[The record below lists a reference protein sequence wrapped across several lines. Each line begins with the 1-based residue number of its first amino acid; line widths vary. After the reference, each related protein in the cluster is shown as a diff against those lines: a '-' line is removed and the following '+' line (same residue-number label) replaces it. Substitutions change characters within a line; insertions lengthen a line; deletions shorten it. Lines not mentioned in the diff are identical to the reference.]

1 MFPTD
6 LVEGA
11 LSSMSN
17 ELYRRRR
24 SFVDLRTMMRLVVV
38 LSLLPTA
45 VLGALPDDARLA
57 PVRAQ
62 LDQVLT
68 AAVHDGVP
76 ESILSDKLREG
87 LAKNVSPARLAE
99 VLRGYESRLAEAVA
113 LAGPSAPSLLK
124 ALAEARAAG
133 VEARELGPLLAA
145 SGDAGRRTRA
155 LDALTDLAQR
165 GFPAAQAART
175 VASVLRSDPQK
186 VDRIAAAAQSLSE
199 RVGRAQAL
207 EAIARAAAKG
217 LGPEHAADFTGKFDD
232 RGPERDN
239 TGQRGPGYQH
249 GKGKP

>member
-1 MFPTD
+1 M
-6 LVEGA
+6 V
-11 LSSMSN
+11 
-17 ELYRRRR
+17 
-24 SFVDLRTMMRLVVV
+24 RLVIV

-45 VLGALPDDARLA
+45 VLGAPPDDARLA

-62 LDQVLT
+62 LDQLLS
-68 AAVHDGVP
+68 AAAHDGVP
-76 ESILSDKLREG
+76 ESILIDKLREG
-87 LAKNVSPARLAE
+87 LAKNVPPARLVE
-99 VLRGYESRLAEAVA
+99 VVRGYESRLAEAVT

-133 VEARELGPLLAA
+133 VEARELSPLLAA
-145 SGDAGRRTRA
+145 SGDASRRTRA
-155 LDALTDLAQR
+155 LDVLTDLAQR

-175 VASVLRSDPQK
+175 VTSVLRSDPQK

-207 EAIARAAAKG
+207 EAIAQAAGKG
-217 LGPEHAADFTGKFDD
+217 LGPERAADFVGKFDD
-232 RGPERDN
+232 RGPERDT